1 MNWRE
6 TMVREE
12 IPGGSRNY
20 YKIDVELYLFGISFQ
35 VSYNEEFPKWGV
47 EKRVRRLTSNYRCNN
62 LTKGNRRRTKMRKS
76 AVLHPFVTGDELCL
90 CIDWR

>member
-1 MNWRE
+1 
-6 TMVREE
+6 MVREE

-47 EKRVRRLTSNYRCNN
+47 EKRVRRLTSNYRCNS

-76 AVLHPFVTGDELCL
+76 AVLRPYLLQVMSCA
-90 CIDWR
+90 CV